1 VWFPHFA
8 MKTIVNPSTLPRP
21 IGFSHGITT
30 TGGKLVFLAGQ
41 TGSDSNGDITAPG
54 DLVAQF
60 EQTLRNLQ
68 AVVGEAGGTLRDVVK
83 MNLFVRDRDDYVAR
97 RKALGEVYRKYFG
110 AWYPTMALF
119 EISALFQEEA
129 LIEIEG
135 IAVIGG

>member
-1 VWFPHFA
+1 

-21 IGFSHGITT
+21 VGFSHGVTT

-41 TGSDSNGDITAPG
+41 TGSDANGAITAPG

-97 RKALGEVYRKYFG
+97 RKALGQVYRKYFG
-110 AWYPTMALF
+110 DWYPTMALF

>member
-1 VWFPHFA
+1 

>member
-1 VWFPHFA
+1 

-83 MNLFVRDRDDYVAR
+83 MNLFVRSRDDYVTK

>member
-1 VWFPHFA
+1 

-83 MNLFVRDRDDYVAR
+83 MNLFVRNRDDYVAR

>member
-1 VWFPHFA
+1 

-41 TGSDSNGDITAPG
+41 TGSDSKGDIIAPG

-110 AWYPTMALF
+110 SWYPTMALF

>member
-1 VWFPHFA
+1 

-41 TGSDSNGDITAPG
+41 TGSDSKGDITAPG

-110 AWYPTMALF
+110 SWYPTMALF